1 MPAHAVR
8 DDEDAA
14 RQVGVDREV
23 VLVAGSDHSDIR
35 PSLMQ
40 KLHAYLLSRK
50 NATAATTTS
59 PTTIHTAAGIPPL
72 FSSDG
77 AATAGGAAAGAF
89 AAGGPPGEFALALVD
104 APPRWPHC
112 PAGPV

>member
-35 PSLMQ
+35 PSRMQ

-89 AAGGPPGEFALALVD
+89 AARRRAGGLVVPCRE
-104 APPRWPHC
+104 APAAR
-112 PAGPV
+112 